1 MNAYANLFTK
11 GLLEVERVV
20 LVIFFAYYPRKK
32 NLRMAAV
39 VEWFLKTS
47 EEPFPSIV
55 KLSILSSADHFNAIK
70 SVIEAELDKLS
81 AVSTVLL
88 SNHAPPGVFITIT

>member
-1 MNAYANLFTK
+1 MNKFIMNAYANLFTK

-20 LVIFFAYYPRKK
+20 LVILFAYYPRKK

-47 EEPFPSIV
+47 EEPFPSIQERR
-55 KLSILSSADHFNAIK
+55 L
-70 SVIEAELDKLS
+70 
-81 AVSTVLL
+81 
-88 SNHAPPGVFITIT
+88 